1 MSTMT
6 QFSSA
11 LPQKKKVKCNH
22 ESINATDLN
31 ILITYN
37 KKKNLEFACI
47 LNYYFVNIF
56 SFEF

>member
-37 KKKNLEFACI
+37 KKKKQFRICMH
-47 LNYYFVNIF
+47 
-56 SFEF
+56 FELLFR